1 MKTLRERPLD
11 YSPVRRMLTERGVP
25 VAQVAY
31 LSGYSQTLIN
41 TVLRTGRAM
50 PSPVMAAIATLLRL
64 SPEQIASDLL
74 GITVPQH
81 EPNADEVLAAL
92 REVLN
97 KGGERHA
104 ESNRF

>member
-1 MKTLRERPLD
+1 MKPLRDRPLD

-25 VAQVAY
+25 VAQVSY
-31 LSGYSQTLIN
+31 LSGYSPSLIN
-41 TVLRTGRAM
+41 TALRTGK
-50 PSPVMAAIATLLRL
+50 PLPGPVLAAIAQLLRL